1 MILYSI
7 YDKVAEEFGPIYEAK
22 NDMVAS
28 RAYASLVKPEMAHDY
43 ELYAVGERVSGDIS
57 FVLVPYEPH
66 RKIDVVIR
74 HSADKKVAIV
84 DLVDDLN
91 AIAFGKGGSH
101 E

>member
-7 YDKVAEEFGPIYEAK
+7 YDKVADEFGPIYEAK

-57 FVLVPYEPH
+57 FVLVPYDPH
-66 RKIDVVIR
+66 RKVDMVVKY
-74 HSADKKVAIV
+74 SADKKLALVEV
-84 DLVDDLN
+84 D
-91 AIAFGKGGSH
+91 KH

>member
-7 YDKVAEEFGPIYEAK
+7 YDKVADEYGPIYEAK

-28 RAYASLVKPEMAHDY
+28 RAYASLVKPEIAHDY

-66 RKIDVVIR
+66 RKVDVVIKC
-74 HSADKKVAIV
+74 SADKKLALVEVA
-84 DLVDDLN
+84 N
-91 AIAFGKGGSH
+91 N

>member
-7 YDKVAEEFGPIYEAK
+7 YDKVADEFGPIFEAK

-28 RAYASLVKPEMAHDY
+28 RAYAGLVKPDMAHDY
-43 ELYAVGERVSGDIS
+43 ELYAVGERVTGDIS

-66 RKIDVVIR
+66 RRVDVSVKY
-74 HSADKKVAIV
+74 SADRKLA
-84 DLVDDLN
+84 LVEVT
-91 AIAFGKGGSH
+91 H

>member
-7 YDKVAEEFGPIYEAK
+7 YDKVADEFGPIFEAK

-28 RAYASLVKPEMAHDY
+28 RAYVGIVKPEMAHDF
-43 ELYAVGERVSGDIS
+43 ELYAVGERVTGDIS

-66 RKIDVVIR
+66 RQVNVVVK
-74 HSADKKVAIV
+74 HSADNKLA
-84 DLVDDLN
+84 LVEVT
-91 AIAFGKGGSH
+91 H

>member
-7 YDKVAEEFGPIYEAK
+7 YDKVADEYGPIYEAK

-28 RAYASLVKPEMAHDY
+28 RAYAGLIKPEMAYDY

-57 FVLVPYEPH
+57 FVLVPYDPH
-66 RKIDVVIR
+66 RRVDVVIKC
-74 HSADKKVAIV
+74 SADKKLA
-84 DLVDDLN
+84 LVEVN
-91 AIAFGKGGSH
+91 NH